1 MNVSFILLGEGS
13 SDLRLTEHIEQIL
26 IMEGFDEVSG
36 DAPDLSMFVQ
46 PVGLTVKSKLEAVI
60 KHYPGVDLIFIHRD
74 ADNAGIAAR
83 EQEIIDACSD
93 LHLTAVIVPVVPVKM
108 LEAWLLAD
116 QDKIKMVGGGRG
128 YRGNIEGVPSIAA
141 LENVRDAK
149 SVLLSALCEVS
160 GASGGRLRDF
170 KKRFPEMRARLTY
183 DLDPDG
189 PVNGLD
195 SYRRFRQAVAQV
207 AQQLL

>member
-46 PVGLTVKSKLEAVI
+46 PVGLTVRSKLEAVI
-60 KHYPGVDLIFIHRD
+60 KYYPSVDLIFIHRD
-74 ADNAGIAAR
+74 ADNAGVAAR
-83 EQEIIDACSD
+83 EQEILDACSN
-93 LHLTAVIVPVVPVKM
+93 LSLTAVVVPLVPVKM

-116 QDKIKMVGGGRG
+116 QDKIKMVGGGKN
-128 YRGNIEGVPSIAA
+128 YRGDIEGVPGVAA

-149 SVLLSALCEVS
+149 SMLLNALCEVS
-160 GASGGRLRDF
+160 GASGGKLRAF
-170 KKRFPEMRARLTY
+170 KQRFPEMRARLTY

-189 PVNGLD
+189 PVNRLS
-195 SYRRFRQAVAQV
+195 SYRRFRQAVTQL